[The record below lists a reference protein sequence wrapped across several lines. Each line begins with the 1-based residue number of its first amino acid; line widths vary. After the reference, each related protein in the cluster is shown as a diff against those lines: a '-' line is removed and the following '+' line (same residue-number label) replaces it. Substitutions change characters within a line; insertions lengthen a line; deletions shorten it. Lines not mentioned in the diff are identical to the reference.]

1 MRCLCLFLAATTAAP
16 ASSAPGYISVAG
28 VVHEIAANLTRL
40 RAQLPDFICREKIT
54 SQSFEGKRVVRQSV
68 IESNFTGLQSP
79 DKEHHLA
86 FTEIREVQTVDGKR
100 VRKHWKLKAP
110 YLFTGGFSSSLW
122 SVFGPLGPNYHVYG
136 FFGQDGM
143 SSGKE
148 FLVVG
153 FKSKPGA
160 PPLLMED
167 HGHVV
172 PYTDSGIAYVDRST
186 YDVKLLELMVTFFA
200 ADKRPLAVSVTY
212 HNVAIGGQSFSL
224 PAMVRVREGD
234 PESKATPGGLF
245 VAEYSGYR
253 KFTASSEIQFGP

>member
-1 MRCLCLFLAATTAAP
+1 MRCLCLFLAAAAVTP
-16 ASSAPGYISVAG
+16 PSSGPPEASVAG
-28 VVHEIAANLTRL
+28 VIHEIAANLTRL
-40 RAQLPDFICREKIT
+40 RTQLPDFICREKIT
-54 SQSFEGKRVVRQSV
+54 SQSFQGKQLVRQSV

-79 DKEHHLA
+79 DKEHGLA
-86 FTEIREVQTVDGKR
+86 FTEIRDVQTVDGKH

-136 FFGQDGM
+136 FFAQEGAGSD
-143 SSGKE
+143 KE

-167 HGHVV
+167 HGHIV
-172 PYTDSGIAYVDRST
+172 PYTDTGIAYVDPST
-186 YDVKLLELMVTFFA
+186 YDVKLLELIVTFFA
-200 ADKRPLAVSVTY
+200 ADQRPLAVSVKY
-212 HNVAIGGQSFSL
+212 HKVAIGGQSFSL
-224 PAMVRVREGD
+224 PATVRVREGD
-234 PESKATPGGLF
+234 PESKNAPGGLF

-253 KFTASSEIQFGP
+253 KFTASSEIKFGP